1 MTWMQSLKDHLAA
14 NSLGTYGLDLFI
26 GTMADTD
33 ANRDIPVLALARYK
47 GNSIEVGGGGKVDIP
62 MLQVAVRAKDY
73 DEAEERIEE
82 SRDLLRQ
89 ITNQAIQGT
98 HFLRVQP
105 DGTIKDLQRDDR
117 GRQRFTAD
125 FEVYL

>member
-14 NSLGTYGLDLFI
+14 NGLGTYGVDLFI
-26 GTMADTD
+26 GTMADDD

-47 GNSIEVGGGGKVDIP
+47 GTTIEVGGNGKVDIP
-62 MLQVAVRAKDY
+62 MLQLAVRAKDY
-73 DEAEERIEE
+73 DQAEERLEAA
-82 SRDLLRQ
+82 RDLLRQ
-89 ITNQAIQGT
+89 ITNQTVQGT
-98 HFLRVQP
+98 YFLRVQP
-105 DGTIKDLQRDDR
+105 DGTLKDIQRDDR